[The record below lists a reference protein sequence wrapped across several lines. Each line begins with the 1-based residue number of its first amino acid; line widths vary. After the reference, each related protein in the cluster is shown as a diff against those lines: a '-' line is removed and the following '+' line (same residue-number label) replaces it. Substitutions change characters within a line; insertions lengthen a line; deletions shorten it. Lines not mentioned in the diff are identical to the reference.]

1 MIASGRGALPLYYD
15 RQPLVRHVKTWADR
29 RCRGADAPQSLGVE
43 VRSQFLIRYVLAC
56 LSENGSQGAGIEFP
70 VTRNRQHLF
79 LSVRANAPQLDM
91 AACLSVYDETKA
103 FQDLNDSGS

>member
-1 MIASGRGALPLYYD
+1 M
-15 RQPLVRHVKTWADR
+15 
-29 RCRGADAPQSLGVE
+29 RGADDPQSLSVK

-56 LSENGSQGAGIEFP
+56 LPENGSQGAGIEFP

-79 LSVRANAPQLDM
+79 LSLRANAPQLNM
-91 AACLSVYDETKA
+91 VACLRVYDETKT